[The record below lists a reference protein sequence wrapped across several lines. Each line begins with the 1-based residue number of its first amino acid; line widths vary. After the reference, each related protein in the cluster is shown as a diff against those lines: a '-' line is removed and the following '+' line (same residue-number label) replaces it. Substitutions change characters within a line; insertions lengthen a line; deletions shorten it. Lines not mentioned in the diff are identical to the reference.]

1 MINNYGNKM
10 KRNSNSKL
18 AQFKA
23 AVAHLPFTEFDELS
37 NSIAAVYE
45 VSRTKTNPGI
55 RIEVGY
61 SQEYKGT
68 SCNFEIFHNDVL
80 TDSYGTYD
88 IDEFVEQLEPYFNL
102 GDEVS
107 LLRQLD
113 RRLTKL
119 EMLVNDDSNLAMLLQ
134 QELDDDEV
142 NYASSVP
149 LEELLD
155 LINEGDVKDIIITAI
170 QTGELDKAT
179 LEDMLVMAYDREE
192 TEFKNRGRKNN
203 SLPKGKLGIVNGAT
217 IGTNSKLGYGA
228 LGVSRVKELEL
239 DELSKVGYVK
249 RKDGKLVKRKLMM

>member
-68 SCNFEIFHNDVL
+68 SCNFEVFHNDVL

-113 RRLTKL
+113 RRLTQL
-119 EMLVNDDSNLAMLLQ
+119 EMYNNSAKLLQ
-134 QELDDDEV
+134 QELDSDEIEYGDFKDGFIAGYKTGFV
-142 NYASSVP
+142 AGSEPYLNSTNVVG
-149 LEELLD
+149 
-155 LINEGDVKDIIITAI
+155 IN
-170 QTGELDKAT
+170 
-179 LEDMLVMAYDREE
+179 
-192 TEFKNRGRKNN
+192 
-203 SLPKGKLGIVNGAT
+203 
-217 IGTNSKLGYGA
+217 LGYGA
-228 LGVSRVKELEL
+228 LGVSRV
-239 DELSKVGYVK
+239 
-249 RKDGKLVKRKLMM
+249 R